1 MIIAGEPGV
10 GKSTF
15 MKEFAQ
21 DMFGKNSD
29 LFKSDYVFFV
39 RFRDVD
45 YEAKTDLLSFL
56 ATGADFVATLQSKER
71 NVVSKNLQNCN
82 DVYIL
87 MDGLDEAIFD
97 SEMQGNKCDKFSTA
111 AIFIKR
117 LLSGDILPQAKKLVT
132 SRPHQLA
139 SLTDV
144 VNDYNF
150 VANILGLTDDG
161 QQQICDDICKKTN
174 KNHRDKIFDFLNSR
188 PDLKSYCYVP
198 ISCILIM
205 TSFTEMEEFNW
216 EKVYSFTTIFL
227 TTLEKWF
234 LKPDKLKN
242 QFQLL
247 NISKLAYD
255 GFLENRLYF
264 RQHHLTKAK
273 TDLKTYSTFLV
284 KDVSFKLLQGKTVS
298 YFCHLTWQELFTAVM
313 LRLYISKEEFSKFI
327 STLDTDRYE
336 VVTKFLFGLC
346 NKDKLDDI
354 LDLVNDSSRPNSEKV
369 LTKSKE
375 MLKTMALQKLQ
386 GLKDTSSLLQVLGW
400 IYEMHDESFTPYA
413 SQCLENKISITGKI
427 LPSDIPCLNYV
438 LQFRE
443 TELTLNVIDPSFVGN
458 SFHFFINYL
467 SNTLQN
473 KRIQVCKSIT
483 VYSTMR
489 VLLGEELMS
498 YATPIRS
505 WCISNQR

>member
-1 MIIAGEPGV
+1 M
-10 GKSTF
+10 
-15 MKEFAQ
+15 
-21 DMFGKNSD
+21 
-29 LFKSDYVFFV
+29 
-39 RFRDVD
+39 
-45 YEAKTDLLSFL
+45 
-56 ATGADFVATLQSKER
+56 
-71 NVVSKNLQNCN
+71 
-82 DVYIL
+82 
-87 MDGLDEAIFD
+87 
-97 SEMQGNKCDKFSTA
+97 
-111 AIFIKR
+111 
-117 LLSGDILPQAKKLVT
+117 
-132 SRPHQLA
+132 
-139 SLTDV
+139 

-161 QQQICDDICKKTN
+161 QQQICDDICKKTD

-198 ISCILIM
+198 INCILIM

-284 KDVSFKLLQGKTVS
+284 KDVLFKLLQGKTVS